1 MDEHFK
7 AKYMKYMQLDNP
19 TAIILI
25 IIIFITIIVGN
36 FVTLLSNN

>member
-1 MDEHFK
+1 MNEHFK

-25 IIIFITIIVGN
+25 IVISIIVGN
-36 FVTLLSNN
+36 FVTILSNN